1 MNLEDAISQ
10 SCNVYFYRLGEKIGF
25 QKLIDAAKFMGLDH
39 NPSIEVPTLRDRPI
53 VPDPYCKKKRLGV
66 RWTLED
72 TFNIAIGQ
80 GGLRQSPLQMASMVA
95 RIATNRQ
102 HFTPTLMN
110 SKDSILEPS
119 PTLGLKED
127 HLKKIIAGM
136 QKATER
142 GTARRCKIHGISVA
156 GKTGTGQWRN
166 HNMNLNLAWFVGFAP
181 VENPEV
187 AIATLVE
194 GVIPQ
199 DQVQG
204 GLTATPIAR
213 DLLQAYFDKKNNKLA
228 LGNN

>member
-1 MNLEDAISQ
+1 
-10 SCNVYFYRLGEKIGF
+10 
-25 QKLIDAAKFMGLDH
+25 
-39 NPSIEVPTLRDRPI
+39 
-53 VPDPYCKKKRLGV
+53 
-66 RWTLED
+66 
-72 TFNIAIGQ
+72 
-80 GGLRQSPLQMASMVA
+80 MASMVA

>member
-1 MNLEDAISQ
+1 
-10 SCNVYFYRLGEKIGF
+10 
-25 QKLIDAAKFMGLDH
+25 
-39 NPSIEVPTLRDRPI
+39 
-53 VPDPYCKKKRLGV
+53 
-66 RWTLED
+66 
-72 TFNIAIGQ
+72 
-80 GGLRQSPLQMASMVA
+80 MASMVA

-102 HFTPTLMN
+102 NFSPTLLY
-110 SKDSILEPS
+110 SQDSILEPS

-127 HLKKIIAGM
+127 RLQKIIAGM

-199 DQVQG
+199 IKYRGINCNTDCREIYSKPT
-204 GLTATPIAR
+204 LI
-213 DLLQAYFDKKNNKLA
+213 KKNNKLA